1 MTVSLLRRGP
11 IAGVLLASALVLSA
25 CGKGQQPGFDPNAP
39 ADVGVVT
46 VRTQATPLS
55 MELTGRTSASLVS
68 DVRPQVNGVV
78 QSRLF
83 TEGTN
88 VRAGQPLYQIDP
100 AIYRAAL
107 DSASAALAQAQA
119 NATSAKLKADRY
131 KELVAINAVS
141 KQDNDDAQAAALAAQ
156 ATVQAQRA
164 AVQQARINL
173 DYTKV
178 RAPVSGRI
186 SRSTVT
192 PGALVTANQAD
203 AMATVQNLD
212 TIYVDVTQTA
222 ADLLKLRQ
230 AMAKGSMNGPA
241 SADVRLVLE
250 DGSVYPIPGKL
261 TVSDITV
268 DPGTGSVGLRA
279 TFPNPNGALLPGLYV
294 RARLEQGV
302 ATDAILVPQPAV
314 SRDAKG
320 GATVYVVDSAGKAQ
334 LRNIAVSRTVGDQW
348 LVSGGL
354 KAGERVIVEGLQK
367 VRPGAAV
374 KASAM
379 GAAPAQKA
387 AAPGSAPAAAPAA
400 KAR

>member
-1 MTVSLLRRGP
+1 MTVFLSRRGP
-11 IAGVLLASALVLSA
+11 IAGVFLASALLLAA
-25 CGKGQQPGFDPNAP
+25 CGASAPVGPDPNAP
-39 ADVGVVT
+39 AEVGVVT
-46 VRTQATPLS
+46 VRTQPTTLS
-55 MELTGRTSASLVS
+55 MELSGRTSASLLS
-68 DVRPQVNGVV
+68 EVRPQVNGVI
-78 QSRLF
+78 QARLF
-83 TEGTN
+83 QEGAN

-119 NATSAKLKADRY
+119 NATSARLRAERY
-131 KELVAINAVS
+131 RELVAINAVS
-141 KQDNDDAQAAALAAQ
+141 KQENDDAQAAAQAAQ

-192 PGALVTANQAD
+192 PGALVTANQTA
-203 AMATVQNLD
+203 ALATVQNLD

-230 AMAKGSMNGPA
+230 AMARGAVGAPT
-241 SADVRLVLE
+241 SAEVRLVLE
-250 DGSVYPIPGKL
+250 DGSVYPIPGRL
-261 TVSDITV
+261 TFSDVTV
-268 DPGTGSVGLRA
+268 DPGTGSVCLRA

-302 ATDAILVPQPAV
+302 ATQAILVPQPAV
-314 SRDAKG
+314 SRDPKG
-320 GATVYVVDSAGKAQ
+320 AATVYVVDAAGKAQ
-334 LRNIAVSRTVGDQW
+334 LRTIAVSRTIGDQW
-348 LVSGGL
+348 LVAGGL
-354 KAGERVIVEGLQK
+354 RPGERIIVEGLQK

-374 KASAM
+374 KA
-379 GAAPAQKA
+379 APITVAQ
-387 AAPGSAPAAAPAA
+387 
-400 KAR
+400 AR